1 MVSVLSFA
9 SVHKCSTQES
19 MLSDLEENKKCNLR
33 WNVAAGVWM

>member
-1 MVSVLSFA
+1 
-9 SVHKCSTQES
+9 VHKCSTQES